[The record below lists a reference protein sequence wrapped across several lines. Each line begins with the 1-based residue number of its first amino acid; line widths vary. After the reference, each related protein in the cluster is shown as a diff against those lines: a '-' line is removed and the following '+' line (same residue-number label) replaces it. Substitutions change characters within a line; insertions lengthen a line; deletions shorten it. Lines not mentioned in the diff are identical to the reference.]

1 LLDDEA
7 EMQVRRTNGLEYA
20 QTFPTEEEM
29 AERVEKLILT
39 RLHRGAAPKKLRAV
53 QQMASA

>member
-39 RLHRGAAPKKLRAV
+39 RLGYSRASERVAIRAV
-53 QQMASA
+53 AS